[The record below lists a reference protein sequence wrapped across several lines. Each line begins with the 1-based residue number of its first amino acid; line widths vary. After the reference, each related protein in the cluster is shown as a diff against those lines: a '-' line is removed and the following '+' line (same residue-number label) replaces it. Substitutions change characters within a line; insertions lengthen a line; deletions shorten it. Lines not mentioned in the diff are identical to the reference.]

1 MELKDIV
8 KEHLVNEKEQ
18 QRLKNIEANSKF
30 KKITL
35 FTDDSPYCDT
45 IKKTL
50 RSRRNFLYR
59 KN

>member
-18 QRLKNIEANSKF
+18 TRLKNIEANSKL

-45 IKKTL
+45 IKKNT
-50 RSRRNFLYR
+50 
-59 KN
+59 